1 MKTYCTACLSSC
13 WTIFNYS
20 LKWVVDM
27 LAYYELHFFEASQVQ
42 CRDIYQI
49 HLPSF
54 INMLY
59 MQIRNTYACIYI
71 YTHISEAVVSFRWR
85 SGNIFLFTRIAYSFY
100 AAEYNLLRVDN
111 TTPSKQTI
119 SNYPPRWREGGW
131 GVNNSAM
138 RGRWPIRFMENRF
151 SSLIMN
157 AYRAYRR
164 EFIFCVKWTVFDI
177 PKI

>member
-1 MKTYCTACLSSC
+1 MGGWYVGILWTTFFWSIPSAMSGYLSNSSSK
-13 WTIFNYS
+13 FHQY
-20 LKWVVDM
+20 VV
-27 LAYYELHFFEASQVQ
+27 
-42 CRDIYQI
+42 
-49 HLPSF
+49 
-54 INMLY
+54 
-59 MQIRNTYACIYI
+59 YADKKYICMYIYI

>member
-1 MKTYCTACLSSC
+1 MICWCIMNITFLKHPKRYVGISIKLIFQVSSIC
-13 WTIFNYS
+13 CI
-20 LKWVVDM
+20 
-27 LAYYELHFFEASQVQ
+27 
-42 CRDIYQI
+42 CRYIYI
-49 HLPSF
+49 Y
-54 INMLY
+54 ICMY
-59 MQIRNTYACIYI
+59 IYICIYI
-71 YTHISEAVVSFRWR
+71 YISEAVVSFRWR
-85 SGNIFLFTRIAYSFY
+85 SGNIFLLNIIACSFY
-100 AAEYNLLRVDN
+100 AVEYNLLRLDN